1 MSRVDELFL
10 KLNSKAKYEIAKSGV
25 HWEPIKRI
33 PFSSARM
40 NYCLYGGIPL
50 GCVTEIFGSEG
61 SGKTLSSL
69 DLVSNA
75 QKLYPERDVIFV
87 DVEGTFDPRWADT
100 LGVNIDDLKYVSPR
114 EETAEQIFQII
125 LDLLEDDQ
133 TNISLIVLD
142 SLAPMI
148 SAQAYE
154 KDMEGSTY
162 GGISKPLTLFSN
174 KVAPLLRKKNCALI
188 AINQVRDDMNSMYGG
203 TTTPG
208 GRAWKHVC
216 SVRLECRRSDYF
228 DANGNIVSASTENP
242 AGHFVKVRVVK
253 TKICKPDRK
262 VGFYALNY
270 ITGIDKVL
278 DLVDVG
284 VKLGVF
290 RQGGAWY
297 YAADENGEEQKFQ
310 GKSKFRAYMETNEEF
325 YKLQE
330 SRINE
335 LILPENDIRK
345 SEELRKKLESDVPQ
359 DREV

>member
-1 MSRVDELFL
+1 MSRVDELFAQFN
-10 KLNSKAKYEIAKSGV
+10 KKAKYEIAKSGV
-25 HWEPIKRI
+25 KWEATERI
-33 PFSSARM
+33 PFSSPRI

-50 GCVTEIFGSEG
+50 GSITELYGGESA
-61 SGKTLSSL
+61 GKTTTSL
-69 DLVSNA
+69 DIVANA
-75 QKLYPERDVIFV
+75 QKLYPDRDVIFI
-87 DVEGTFDPRWADT
+87 DVEGTFDSRWADT
-100 LGVNIDDLKYVSPR
+100 LGVDIANLKYMSPR
-114 EETAEQIFQII
+114 EETAEQIFQMVI
-125 LDLLEDDQ
+125 DLLSDAD
-133 TNISLIVLD
+133 TDISLIVID

-148 SAQAYE
+148 SQQAYE

-174 KVAPLLRKKNCALI
+174 KVAPILRKKNCALI
-188 AINQVRDDMNSMYGG
+188 ALNQVRDDMNSMYGG

-228 DANGNIVSASTENP
+228 DSNGNVVSTTVENP
-242 AGHFVKVRVVK
+242 AGHFVKLRVAK
-253 TKICKPDRK
+253 TKICRPDRK

-270 ITGIDKVL
+270 LSGIDKVL

-297 YAADENGEEQKFQ
+297 YCFDENGEELKFQ
-310 GKSKFRAYMETNEEF
+310 GKTKFRDYLEDNEEF
-325 YKLQE
+325 YNLQE

-335 LILPENDIRK
+335 LLLPETDIKK
-345 SEELRKKLESDVPQ
+345 SEKIRQIIESDVPE
-359 DREV
+359 DR